1 MIPFVVNCKLL
12 ISPII
17 LLFVVEVSPPGVD
30 ADAVTAVWVDN
41 FLEIADIV
49 GRLSPAFWK
58 LLDNCDKLF

>member
-1 MIPFVVNCKLL
+1 VIPFVVNCKLL

-49 GRLSPAFWK
+49 GRLSPAF
-58 LLDNCDKLF
+58 